1 MARRAITAMGTTTAI
16 AIMPPFDN
24 PLEEVDGREVAVLVD
39 DVEVFEVVGD
49 DVTGVDVE
57 VGSNVLVEV

>member
-1 MARRAITAMGTTTAI
+1 MGTTTAI
-16 AIMPPFDN
+16 AIVPPFDN

-39 DVEVFEVVGD
+39 DVEVFEVVGE